1 MMDNLLDKHNNHLFL
16 EKPADN
22 NKSFIKAVMM
32 LVDKFESLVTIDS
45 KFTEEDIKL
54 LTRLV
59 KEEVDINIET
69 ISEDLK
75 KGNYLGYRKLDID
88 LLKNFKDYSERLTDE
103 EKVALWSNPEKQV
116 YYDTITVYFTDDTH
130 ITKTFSQLVNN
141 HHKLYSEIDSWDELK
156 QKYGS
161 TQYDIFADTP
171 IPNHELF
178 RFWDATRLGSTI
190 NHIVLHV
197 APNGQ
202 NQNYDAVFAGVKTYT
217 PSFAWLDTT
226 STLEVIAHR
235 INEII
240 HTSDYIEEV
249 GATFVEDM
257 TSIKNETEG
266 FKNQAQESASNSEN
280 SAVRAEEALS
290 KQQNL
295 TVNSTTLNV
304 DQEPSVSYN
313 GLNNTM
319 TFGLPRSEIAVV
331 GLSNF
336 AINTANGHLS
346 FNITN
351 ESDVKR
357 VYVDDSTGNVIIE
370 MNGE

>member
-1 MMDNLLDKHNNHLFL
+1 MDNLLDKHNNHLFL
-16 EKPADN
+16 EKPAN
-22 NKSFIKAVMM
+22 NDKSFIKAVMM
-32 LVDKFESLVTIDS
+32 LVDKFESLVDIDS
-45 KFTEEDIKL
+45 KFTKEDIKL

-103 EKVALWSNPEKQV
+103 EKVALWSDPEKQV
-116 YYDTITVYFTDDTH
+116 YYDTITVYFTDDTSL
-130 ITKTFSQLVNN
+130 TKTFSQLVNN
-141 HHKLYSEIDSWDELK
+141 HHKLYSEIDSWEELK
-156 QKYGS
+156 QNYGA
-161 TQYDIFADTP
+161 TRYDIFANTP

-178 RFWDATRLGSTI
+178 RFWDSAREGSTI
-190 NHIVLHV
+190 NHVVLHV
-197 APNGQ
+197 APEGQ
-202 NQNYDAVFAGVKTYT
+202 NQGYDAVFAGAKTYT

-240 HTSDYIEEV
+240 HASDYIEEV

-257 TSIKNETEG
+257 TSLKNEAEE
-266 FKNQAQESASNSEN
+266 FKNQAQESASNAGN
-280 SAVRAEEALS
+280 SATRAEEALS

-295 TVNSTTLNV
+295 TVNSITLDV
-304 DQEPSVSYN
+304 GQEPSVNYD
-313 GLNNTM
+313 GLNNRM
-319 TFGLPRSEIAVV
+319 TFGLPSSEVAII
-331 GLSNF
+331 GLSKF

-351 ESDVKR
+351 ESDVKN
-357 VYVDDSTGNVIIE
+357 VYIDDSTGNVIIE
-370 MNGE
+370 MNEV

>member
-1 MMDNLLDKHNNHLFL
+1 MEDLLGKNNNHLFL
-16 EKPADN
+16 EKPN
-22 NKSFIKAVMM
+22 NNNNSFIAAVNM
-32 LVDKFESLVTIDS
+32 LIKKFPALVNIDS
-45 KFTEEDIKL
+45 KFTEEDIEL

-103 EKVALWSNPEKQV
+103 EKVTLWSNPEKQV
-116 YYDTITVYFTDDTH
+116 YYDTITVYFTDNTH

-156 QKYGS
+156 QKYGA
-161 TQYDIFADTP
+161 TRYDIFANTP

-190 NHIVLHV
+190 NHIILHV

-240 HTSDYIEEV
+240 HASDYIEEV

-257 TSIKNETEG
+257 TELKNRAEG
-266 FKNQAQESASNSEN
+266 FKNQAQESASNAGN
-280 SAVRAEEALS
+280 SATRAEEALS

-295 TVNSTTLNV
+295 TVNSVTLDV
-304 DQEPSVSYN
+304 SQEPSVNYD
-313 GLNNTM
+313 GLNNIM
-319 TFGLPRSEIAVV
+319 TFGLPKSEVALV
-331 GLSNF
+331 GLSGF

-346 FNITN
+346 FTITN
-351 ESDVKR
+351 EQDVNR
-357 VYVDDSTGNVIIE
+357 VYIDDATGNVIIE
-370 MNGE
+370 MKEE

>member
-1 MMDNLLDKHNNHLFL
+1 MEDSLDRNNNHLFL
-16 EKPADN
+16 EKPN
-22 NKSFIKAVMM
+22 NNNNNSFIAAVNM
-32 LVDKFESLVTIDS
+32 LIKKFPALVTIDS
-45 KFTEEDIKL
+45 KFTEEDIEL

-88 LLKNFKDYSERLTDE
+88 LLKNFKEYSERLTDE

-141 HHKLYSEIDSWDELK
+141 HHKLYSEIDSWSELK
-156 QKYGS
+156 QKYGA
-161 TQYDIFADTP
+161 TRYDIFANTP

-178 RFWDATRLGSTI
+178 RFWDSTREGSTI
-190 NHIVLHV
+190 NHVVLHV
-197 APNGQ
+197 APKGQ
-202 NQNYDAVFAGVKTYT
+202 NQGYDSVFAGAKTYT

-240 HTSDYIEEV
+240 HASDYIEEV
-249 GATFVEDM
+249 GATFVTDM
-257 TSIKNETEG
+257 TELKNKAEE

-280 SAVRAEEALS
+280 SATRAEEALS

-295 TVNSTTLNV
+295 TVNSVTLDV
-304 DQEPSVSYN
+304 GQEPSVNYD
-313 GLNNTM
+313 GLNNIM
-319 TFGLPRSEIAVV
+319 TFSLPSSEVAVI
-331 GLSNF
+331 GLSKF

-351 ESDVKR
+351 ESDVKN
-357 VYVDDSTGNVIIE
+357 VYVDDATGNVIIE
-370 MNGE
+370 MNGV

>member
-1 MMDNLLDKHNNHLFL
+1 MDNLLNKHNNHLFL
-16 EKPADN
+16 EKPAN
-22 NKSFIKAVMM
+22 NDKSFIKAVMM
-32 LVDKFESLVTIDS
+32 LVDKFESLVAIDS
-45 KFTEEDIKL
+45 KFTEEDIEL

-88 LLKNFKDYSERLTDE
+88 LLKNFKEYSERLTDE

-141 HHKLYSEIDSWDELK
+141 HHKLYSEIDSWNELK
-156 QKYGS
+156 QKYGA
-161 TQYDIFADTP
+161 TRYDIFANTP

-178 RFWDATRLGSTI
+178 RFWDSTREGSTI
-190 NHIVLHV
+190 NHVVLHV
-197 APNGQ
+197 APKGQ
-202 NQNYDAVFAGVKTYT
+202 NQGYDSVFAGAKTYT

-240 HTSDYIEEV
+240 HASDYIEEV

-257 TSIKNETEG
+257 TELKNKAEE

-280 SAVRAEEALS
+280 SATRAEEALS

-295 TVNSTTLNV
+295 TVNSVTL
-304 DQEPSVSYN
+304 DAGQEPSVNYD
-313 GLNNTM
+313 GLNNIM
-319 TFGLPRSEIAVV
+319 TFGLPSSEVAII
-331 GLSNF
+331 GLSKF
-336 AINTANGHLS
+336 AINAANGHLS

-351 ESDVKR
+351 ESDVKN
-357 VYVDDSTGNVIIE
+357 VYIDDSTGNVIIE
-370 MNGE
+370 MNEV

>member
-1 MMDNLLDKHNNHLFL
+1 MDNLLNKHNNHLFL
-16 EKPADN
+16 EKPAN
-22 NKSFIKAVMM
+22 NDKSFVKAVMM
-32 LVDKFESLVTIDS
+32 LVDKFESLVAIDS
-45 KFTEEDIKL
+45 KFTEEDIEL
-54 LTRLV
+54 LARLV

-116 YYDTITVYFTDDTH
+116 YYDTITVYFTDDTY

-156 QKYGS
+156 TKYGA
-161 TQYDIFADTP
+161 TRYDIFANTP

-178 RFWDATRLGSTI
+178 RFWDSTREGSTI

-197 APNGQ
+197 APKGQ
-202 NQNYDAVFAGVKTYT
+202 NQGYDAVFAGAKTYT

-240 HTSDYIEEV
+240 HASDYIEQV

-257 TSIKNETEG
+257 TSLKDEAEE
-266 FKNQAQESASNSEN
+266 FKTKAQESAANSES
-280 SAVRAEEALS
+280 SAVRAEAALS

-295 TVNSTTLNV
+295 TVKSNTL
-304 DQEPSVSYN
+304 DAGQEPTVNYD
-313 GLNNTM
+313 GLNNIM
-319 TFGLPRSEIAVV
+319 TFGLPSSEVAII
-331 GLSNF
+331 GLSKF
-336 AINTANGHLS
+336 AIDTANGHLS

-351 ESDVKR
+351 ESNVKN
-357 VYVDDSTGNVIIE
+357 VYVDDATGNVIIE
-370 MNGE
+370 MNEV

>member
-1 MMDNLLDKHNNHLFL
+1 MDNLLDKHNNHLFL

-190 NHIVLHV
+190 NHIILHV

-240 HTSDYIEEV
+240 HTSDYIEQV

-257 TSIKNETEG
+257 TALKDQAKE
-266 FKNQAQESASNSEN
+266 FKNQSQESANNSEN
-280 SAVRAEEALS
+280 SALRAEEALN
-290 KQQNL
+290 KQQ
-295 TVNSTTLNV
+295 TLKVTSNTIAV
-304 DQEPSVSYN
+304 DEKPKVSFN
-313 GLNNTM
+313 GETNTM
-319 TFGLPRSEIAVV
+319 NFSLPRSEIAVV
-331 GLSNF
+331 GLSRF
-336 AINTANGHLS
+336 AIDTANGHLS
-346 FNITN
+346 FTITN
-351 ESDVKR
+351 EQDVNR
-357 VYVDDSTGNVIIE
+357 VYIDDATGNVIIE
-370 MNGE
+370 MKEK